1 MNASKLTAIAGVLAL
16 ALAGCA
22 SVPSGP
28 RIAAMPGP
36 NKSLD
41 QFQADQSSCQQYAQA
56 SLGGRSPAENAQNSA
71 VGSAAAGTVIGAA
84 AGAILGAATG
94 NAGAGAAWGAG
105 TGLLFGSAAGANA
118 AGYSYQESQRRY
130 DMAYAQCMYAR
141 GNDLPGRVA
150 YRPAPPPAAYP
161 PPNYPAPNLS
171 GGAPPNA
178 AASQPY
184 MPSGGAPAGPIAPG
198 PAVPAP
204 SAPPATYPPPNTP
217 APPGISG

>member
-1 MNASKLTAIAGVLAL
+1 MNVSRLTGVAGVLAL

-22 SVPSGP
+22 TVPSGP
-28 RIAAMPGP
+28 RVMAMPGP
-36 NKSLD
+36 NKSFE
-41 QFQADQSSCQQYAQA
+41 QFQADQGSCQQYASA
-56 SLGGRSPAENAQNSA
+56 SIGGRTAEENAQQSA
-71 VGSAAAGTVIGAA
+71 VGSAAVGTMIGAA

-118 AGYSYQESQRRY
+118 AGYSYADSQRRY
-130 DMAYAQCMYAR
+130 DMAYSQCMYAR

-150 YRPAPPPAAYP
+150 SRPAPPQASYP

-171 GGAPPNA
+171 GGAPRS
-178 AASQPY
+178 SQTQ
-184 MPSGGAPAGPIAPG
+184 PAYTTYGTPPGPIAPG

-204 SAPPATYPPPNTP
+204 SAPPSTYPPPNTP
-217 APPGISG
+217 APPGIT